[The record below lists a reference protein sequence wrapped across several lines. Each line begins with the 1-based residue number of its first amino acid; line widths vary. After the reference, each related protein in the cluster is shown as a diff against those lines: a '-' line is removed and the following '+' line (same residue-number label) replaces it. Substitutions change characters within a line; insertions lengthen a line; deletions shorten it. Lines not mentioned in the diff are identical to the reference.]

1 MTRAA
6 PTHRPTRAPRAFVL
20 PVVVMLAFIVTLFLV
35 AAFER
40 RGAERLTVERQI
52 NEYRRHHEMFGV
64 RAIVRKWLEKSF
76 DQLPQIMDKQDN
88 ARSGEDDFAYGFML
102 PSGAQIRVYV
112 RDGQGTA
119 LSDLSQVPPAQALA
133 YQGFLQRLPEGVPNL
148 RRRYGPPPV
157 SVNAAPQA
165 VLAAL
170 VPEEGDAFAARVIR
184 SRERKPLD
192 RDSLQTLARTTRIDD
207 EERNAL
213 FSLVTFDPALW
224 RLDVH
229 VTDQQ
234 GDRLFTM
241 LAQRPQGKIEVY
253 EWQEFVPEQQGSEAE
268 TEGLSSRR
276 ALRR

>member
-1 MTRAA
+1 MKR
-6 PTHRPTRAPRAFVL
+6 RPFHHARDRRAFVL

-40 RGAERLTVERQI
+40 RGVERLTVERQI

-76 DQLPQIMDKQDN
+76 DQLPQIKDKQDN
-88 ARSGEDDFAYGFML
+88 ARSGEDDFAYGFVL

-119 LSDLSQVPPAQALA
+119 LSDLSQVPPAQSAA
-133 YQGFLQRLPEGVPNL
+133 YKDFLDRLPVDVPNL
-148 RRRYGPPPV
+148 RRRYGPPAV
-157 SVNAAPQA
+157 SVNAAA
-165 VLAAL
+165 REVLAAL
-170 VPEEGDAFAARVIR
+170 VPEGGDGFADRVIR

-192 RDSLQTLARTTRIDD
+192 RDTLQTLARTTRIDD

-224 RLDVH
+224 RLDVR

-234 GDRLFTM
+234 GDRQFMM

-253 EWQEFVPEQQGSEAE
+253 EWQEYMPEQEASAAASEQS
-268 TEGLSSRR
+268 SSRR